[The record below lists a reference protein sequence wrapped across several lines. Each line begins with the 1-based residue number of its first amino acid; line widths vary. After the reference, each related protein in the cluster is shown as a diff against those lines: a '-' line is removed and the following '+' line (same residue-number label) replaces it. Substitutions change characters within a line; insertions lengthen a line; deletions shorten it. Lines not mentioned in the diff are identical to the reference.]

1 MRRFWLL
8 FAQTVTVGLA
18 LWFIVLSL
26 QPDWVRGLFK
36 HSSLVNY
43 DAKTQL
49 MEAKLGPTAA
59 HTSYRDAAKKA
70 LPAVVNISTSKE
82 ITGTNINNANDA
94 NNTNNT
100 SPFQKNVPEEN
111 HATTQENQ
119 TDRPLSSGSGVI
131 LSTQGHIVTN
141 QHVIA
146 DADEIKVTLSDGR
159 SAKAIVI
166 GTDPDTDLAVLK
178 INMDKLPIVTL
189 ADSESAQ
196 IGDVVLAIGNPF
208 RVGQTVTMGI
218 VSALGRDDVGIN
230 FYEDFI
236 QTDAAVNPGN
246 SGGALI
252 DSNGNLLGVNTLI
265 YSRSGGSLG
274 IGFAIPSATIKNVFE
289 NILKHGRVIRGWIGI
304 EPQEITEHMAK
315 GFSLQQKSGVIISGV
330 VRDAPAFQAG
340 IRPGDIVLE
349 IEGKKIL
356 HRAQLLRIIAQLQPN
371 TKAKFKLLRKSE
383 TLTILVGLIQRPASK

>member
-36 HSSLVNY
+36 HSNLVNY

-59 HTSYRDAAKKA
+59 HSSYRDAANKA
-70 LPAVVNISTSKE
+70 LPAVVNISTSKDA
-82 ITGTNINNANDA
+82 IGSNPTN
-94 NNTNNT
+94 TH
-100 SPFQKNVPEEN
+100 PFLKQAPEESQ
-111 HATTQENQ
+111 TSSEENKPE
-119 TDRPLSSGSGVI
+119 RPLSSGSGVI
-131 LSTQGHIVTN
+131 LSTQGHIITN

-159 SAKAIVI
+159 SAKAVVI

-189 ADSESAQ
+189 AHSESAQ
-196 IGDVVLAIGNPF
+196 VGDVVLAIGNPF

-265 YSRSGGSLG
+265 YSRTGGSLG

-289 NILKHGRVIRGWIGI
+289 NILKHGQVIRGWIGI
-304 EPQEITEHMAK
+304 EPQEITEDMAK
-315 GFSLQQKSGVIISGV
+315 GFGLKQKTGVIISGV

>member
-26 QPDWVRGLFK
+26 QPDWVRSLFK

-82 ITGTNINNANDA
+82 QTGSNANKLNNAH
-94 NNTNNT
+94 
-100 SPFQKNVPEEN
+100 PFLKNFPEEN
-111 HATTQENQ
+111 QPENEDKS
-119 TDRPLSSGSGVI
+119 DRPLSSGSGVI

-383 TLTILVGLIQRPASK
+383 TLTILVSLIQRPASK